1 MKFYQETGFT
11 AATGRDLGQATAHG
25 GEPSPVSEKAM
36 NI

>member
-11 AATGRDLGQATAHG
+11 AATAQDLGQATAQG